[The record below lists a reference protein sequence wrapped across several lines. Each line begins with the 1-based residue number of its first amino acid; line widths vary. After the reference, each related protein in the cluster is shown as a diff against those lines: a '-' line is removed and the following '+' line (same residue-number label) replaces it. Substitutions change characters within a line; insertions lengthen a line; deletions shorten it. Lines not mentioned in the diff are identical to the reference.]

1 MRVPRTTKRLRPR
14 SVRARIVTLLMMPI
28 VSLMA
33 LWGFAA
39 VTTAVSIGDTERV
52 KDVNAELLTPVGELV
67 TALQTERTAATRYA
81 AAPGAQHLA
90 TLTAAGTA
98 SDRAVTAVRDGA
110 NASSTDAGL
119 LDAGL
124 PARIDRLEA
133 DARAL
138 AALRV
143 DIDKTGADKADTG
156 KTDTDKT
163 DGKTGAAQKAFTG
176 YSTVIEHAFAV
187 VGGLTGENDTDA
199 ASEARVVL
207 ELSRARE
214 AVAQEQALLAAG
226 SGAGTLTEEQY
237 ALFVGAVA
245 TQREL
250 LGPAVAD
257 LKPVHRTAYDAV
269 LDSGSYDT
277 LAAVENRVRSAGPGT
292 SAVSAGFL
300 TDWDGSTGAVLKG
313 LAEAESGAGTDA
325 TAQADPF
332 GWDTLGDSGT
342 AVVLGLVGVLLSLL
356 VSVLVG
362 RGLIVELLDLRND
375 ALEVAG
381 RRLPRAMRRLHAGQG
396 VDIDAEAPMRRLV
409 GDELAQVGTA
419 LTAVQRAA
427 LKAASERAELLS
439 GISGVYVSIARR
451 SQVLLHRQL
460 DLLHQLEQRPREQA
474 EIQELYRVDYLA
486 TRMRRHSESL
496 LILSGIA
503 PGRTWRDP
511 IPLSDVL
518 RAAVA
523 EIEQPGRVQ
532 ASAVPRVSLNGGS
545 VADVIHLLAELVENA
560 ASFSPPS
567 TKVHLRAARLRDGL
581 LIEIEDGGFGMNE
594 ETMAEANRK
603 IQSERVDLLD
613 ARQIGLFVVN
623 RLADRQGLRV
633 ELRPSP
639 SGGVTAAVF
648 ISENHLRDDMPVHD
662 AAVPGGQ
669 SQGGRP
675 PAQALIPQRQQ

>member
-1 MRVPRTTKRLRPR
+1 MRVTRTTKRLRPR
-14 SVRARIVTLLMMPI
+14 SVRARIVTLLMLPI

-52 KDVNAELLTPVGELV
+52 KDVSAELLTPVGELV
-67 TALQTERTAATRYA
+67 TALGTERTAATRYA

-90 TLTAAGTA
+90 ALTAASKAT
-98 SDRAVTAVRDGA
+98 DRAVTAVRDGA
-110 NASSTDAGL
+110 NAASTDAGL

-138 AALRV
+138 AALRTE
-143 DIDKTGADKADTG
+143 IDEK
-156 KTDTDKT
+156 
-163 DGKTGAAQKAFTG
+163 GAAQKAFTG

-187 VGGLTGENDTDA
+187 VGGLTGENDTGA

-250 LGPAVAD
+250 LEPAIAD
-257 LKPVHRTAYDAV
+257 LKPAHRTAYDTV
-269 LDSGSYDT
+269 LSSGSHDT
-277 LAAVENRVRSAGPGT
+277 LAAVEDRVRSAGPGT
-292 SAVSAGFL
+292 SAVSASSL
-300 TDWDGSTGAVLKG
+300 RDWDGSVGAVLKG
-313 LAEAESGAGTDA
+313 LAEAEAGAGTDA

-332 GWDTLGDSGT
+332 GWDTLGASGM

-381 RRLPRAMRRLHAGQG
+381 RRLPQAMRRLHAGQG

-474 EIQELYRVDYLA
+474 ELQELYRVDYLA

-511 IPLSDVL
+511 IPLTDIL

-532 ASAVPRVSLNGGS
+532 VWAVPRVSLNGGS
-545 VADVIHLLAELVENA
+545 VADVVHLLAELVENA

-594 ETMAEANRK
+594 EAMAEANRK

-648 ISENHLRDDMPVHD
+648 ISENQMRDDIPVHD
-662 AAVPGGQ
+662 AARGAARGAAHGSAVPGGPG
-669 SQGGRP
+669 QGGRP
-675 PAQALIPQRQQ
+675 PAPALIPQRRQ